1 MRILMVCL
9 GNICRSPLAE
19 GILRKHAKKAGLN
32 WHVDSAGTNGLHN
45 GEPPHRLSQ
54 KVARMNGI
62 DISGQKSR
70 RFRKSDLDD
79 FDLII
84 AMADDV
90 LDGIRD
96 IAGARF
102 DATRIRSFMDI
113 SHPGK
118 GLEVPDPWYGGES
131 GYHDVYEILDDGC
144 AELVRQFLS
153 GPANITVTHNRNK

>member
-1 MRILMVCL
+1 MKILMVCL

-19 GILRKHAKKAGLN
+19 GILRKHAESAGLN
-32 WHVDSAGTNGLHN
+32 WHIDSAGTNGLHD

-54 KVARMNGI
+54 KVARLNGI

-79 FDLII
+79 FDLIL

-96 IAGARF
+96 IAGPRF
-102 DATRIRSFMDI
+102 ETTQIRSFMDI
-113 SHPGK
+113 AHPGA

-131 GYHDVYEILDDGC
+131 GYHDVYEILNEGC
-144 AELVRQFLS
+144 AELVRQYKS
-153 GPANITVTHNRNK
+153 GTTNITVTHNRNK